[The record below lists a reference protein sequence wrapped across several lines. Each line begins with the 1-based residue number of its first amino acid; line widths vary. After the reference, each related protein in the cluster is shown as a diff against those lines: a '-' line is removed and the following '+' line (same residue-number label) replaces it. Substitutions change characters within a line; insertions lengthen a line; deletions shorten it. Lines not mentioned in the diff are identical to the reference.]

1 MNEAPESVK
10 AIINEFKDE
19 TKNELWGS
27 EKDLVEFYRDENNYK
42 LLKEG
47 KRGGNL
53 IFKYKS
59 KSLTEAKAGWID
71 FISQQLVKY
80 IKNNFQDIN
89 LDKLESEV
97 YEIKT
102 FITLKLESLLQ
113 HNSSLEIIK
122 HDFQYDMIRW
132 IDELG
137 AKKLSEFALKN
148 KKSYSFEYTQE
159 QVNNR
164 NDYFKRYGKD
174 INALSKIVTRISN
187 LESQFR
193 KIKNPNDKKPRD
205 IYQKSE
211 ELFTKYALS
220 N

>member
-1 MNEAPESVK
+1 MN
-10 AIINEFKDE
+10 F
-19 TKNELWGS
+19 GS
-27 EKDLVEFYRDENNYK
+27 QKKDLVKFYREEKNYK

-113 HNSSLEIIK
+113 HNSSLRLLN
-122 HDFQYDMIRW
+122 MI
-132 IDELG
+132 
-137 AKKLSEFALKN
+137 FN
-148 KKSYSFEYTQE
+148 MT
-159 QVNNR
+159 
-164 NDYFKRYGKD
+164 
-174 INALSKIVTRISN
+174 
-187 LESQFR
+187 
-193 KIKNPNDKKPRD
+193 
-205 IYQKSE
+205 
-211 ELFTKYALS
+211 
-220 N
+220 